1 MREHARRDFSTCVR
15 PRLAIVASLILSGLQ
30 GCSAPASR
38 VRENMSLAPESIR
51 GAMIA
56 DVHVHVTMKEAVP
69 FFHGAPGTVLATNPD
84 ATLVNQVDAETLK
97 AHSVRVLFATLWPP
111 PAMRPGRSALD
122 EALVQLQALKDLPRT
137 DSGFAV
143 ALCAEAALK
152 IAASGRVA
160 LIPSLEGAEAI
171 GRVEDVDTL
180 YAAGFRSIGL
190 VHFTDN
196 AIADAEDGQFGTLAS
211 PLFDGHGKG
220 LTELGR
226 AAVMRMFE
234 LGVLV
239 DVAHASPSTV
249 EDVLKLA
256 EAKRTPILSS
266 HVGSGMTVAHTLSD
280 DHARRIA
287 ALGGLIGVGLY
298 RHDMLVKIPDED
310 RFDGFVD
317 GTCDEAIAHWLHFQ
331 RVAGPDAVVLGSDLS
346 SLIHR
351 GRAGGSCPNGLRSAA
366 DLGALF
372 AALIDRGVPAT
383 TLAGSGERVLS
394 VLQRCEQA
402 ASAVPNVQRP
412 PPTRTMDD
420 SAL

>member
-1 MREHARRDFSTCVR
+1 MHHLEHRATVREHAQRDFCACVR
-15 PRLAIVASLILSGLQ
+15 TRLAIVASLVLSGLQ

-51 GAMIA
+51 GGMIA
-56 DVHVHVTMKEAVP
+56 DMHVHVTMKEAVP

-122 EALVQLQALKDLPRT
+122 EALGQLRALKDLPRT

-143 ALCAEAALK
+143 ALSAEAARK

-171 GRVEDVDTL
+171 GRVEDV
-180 YAAGFRSIGL
+180 
-190 VHFTDN
+190 
-196 AIADAEDGQFGTLAS
+196 
-211 PLFDGHGKG
+211 
-220 LTELGR
+220 
-226 AAVMRMFE
+226 
-234 LGVLV
+234 
-239 DVAHASPSTV
+239 
-249 EDVLKLA
+249 LKLA
-256 EAKRTPILSS
+256 EAKKAPILSS

-280 DHARRIA
+280 DHARRIS

-298 RHDMLVKIPDED
+298 RHDMLVKVPDED

-317 GTCDEAIAHWLHFQ
+317 GRCDEAIAHWLHFQ
-331 RVAGPDAVVLGSDLS
+331 RVAGPEAIVLGSDLS

-351 GRAGGSCPNGLRSAA
+351 GRPGGRCPNGLRSAA

-383 TLAGSGERVLS
+383 ALAGSGERVLS
-394 VLQRCEQA
+394 VLQRCEQS
-402 ASAVPNVQRP
+402 ASTSPNVQRP